1 MCKKLYEIITLET
14 FFFTPGAHLNPAISF
29 AFFLTGR
36 LTLFRFFVYSIAQ
49 FIGSFLGAVVCY
61 LVYYDSLKVFKA
73 GMYSLDTAGIFA
85 TYPNANLSVFGGF
98 LDQTVGTII
107 LVLVVLA
114 LNDKRNSFQMP
125 RTNAN
130 VFLVEIFMWA
140 SLHHHLTVYNISVN
154 IGTPKSLCTLSLLC
168 IMASPGASK
177 CTQMATDQTL
187 MAIT

>member
-1 MCKKLYEIITLET
+1 
-14 FFFTPGAHLNPAISF
+14 
-29 AFFLTGR
+29 

-98 LDQTVGTII
+98 LDQTVGTMI

-114 LNDKRNSFQMP
+114 LNDKRNSKVANYAGPVLVGITLITIGLGYGYNSGYALNPTRDLAP
-125 RTNAN
+125 RCFTLIAG
-130 VFLVEIFMWA
+130 WGTK
-140 SLHHHLTVYNISVN
+140 TVSYI
-154 IGTPKSLCTLSLLC
+154 K
-168 IMASPGASK
+168 K
-177 CTQMATDQTL
+177 
-187 MAIT
+187 